1 MQLHRL
7 FQMFSD
13 SDRSGGEEEGRGT
26 NRRLS
31 LRGTRGAVSGE
42 AGRLIGNERRQ
53 LAGSA
58 KVNN

>member
-1 MQLHRL
+1 
-7 FQMFSD
+7 MFSD
-13 SDRSGGEEEGRGT
+13 SDRSEGGEEGRGT

-31 LRGTRGAVSGE
+31 FRGTRGAVSRE
-42 AGRLIGNERRQ
+42 AGRLTGNERRQ

>member
-1 MQLHRL
+1 
-7 FQMFSD
+7 MFSD
-13 SDRSGGEEEGRGT
+13 SDRSEGGEEGRGT

-31 LRGTRGAVSGE
+31 FRGTRGAVSGE